1 MAINTVDIC
10 EHVELWYP
18 GCSAGKYMVLP
29 GELELLMATT
39 ACRRTGCQSPLHCK
53 RVKSERWLQVAS
65 PFAGRVHPAT
75 RRTVGCCINTLAM
88 RTRLQGLAT
97 LGELVAA
104 VRGTALAAYRNAE
117 ASLHTIMQAM
127 GRCPE
132 ESLFSVRSPL
142 QTRAGARQT
151 PCAGRPASSSF
162 STWLEARLVGRHLPA
177 S

>member
-1 MAINTVDIC
+1 MLPCAWCCQNS
-10 EHVELWYP
+10 
-18 GCSAGKYMVLP
+18 CSCCTGII
-29 GELELLMATT
+29 
-39 ACRRTGCQSPLHCK
+39 ACRRTGRHSAFY
-53 RVKSERWLQVAS
+53 RVGIKIKRWLQVAS

-117 ASLHTIMQAM
+117 ASLHTVMQAM

-132 ESLFSVRSPL
+132 ESLFSVRPP
-142 QTRAGARQT
+142 R
-151 PCAGRPASSSF
+151 RPAPA
-162 STWLEARLVGRHLPA
+162 LDRPHLQAVLHQAHLVPCWKHAL
-177 S
+177 

>member
-1 MAINTVDIC
+1 
-10 EHVELWYP
+10 
-18 GCSAGKYMVLP
+18 MVLP
-29 GELELLMATT
+29 GKLQLLMTTT
-39 ACRRTGCQSPLHCK
+39 AGRITECLSAFKT
-53 RVKSERWLQVAS
+53 ERWLQVAS

-117 ASLHTIMQAM
+117 ASLHTVMQAM

-132 ESLFSVRSPL
+132 ESLFSVRP
-142 QTRAGARQT
+142 
-151 PCAGRPASSSF
+151 PCRPAPALGRPHLQAVLHQAHLALCWKH
-162 STWLEARLVGRHLPA
+162 TLCHLPESWPA
-177 S
+177 RGLQVCIDGIQSKHADDAD